1 MRTRFKTIA
10 VGLVVLVLIGSALV
24 ITARETINATL
35 YRQLELRMGP
45 YFSAYFDQNK
55 RWPSTS
61 RELREALVP
70 EQRAF
75 FDEVVK
81 RLDIRI
87 GMKEAHG
94 SKCTIIVVRKVVF
107 WDKSV
112 EYDWS
117 PSQDEIRNDAIYYG
131 ARHQQKR

>member
-1 MRTRFKTIA
+1 MRTTCKAIA
-10 VGLVVLVLIGSALV
+10 VGSVVLVLIGSALV
-24 ITARETINATL
+24 IAASETINATL
-35 YRQLELRMGP
+35 YRQFELHIGA

-61 RELREALVP
+61 LELRQALAP
-70 EQRAF
+70 EQRAL
-75 FDEVVK
+75 FDEVVE

-87 GMKEAHG
+87 SMEEAQA
-94 SKCTIIVVRKVVF
+94 SRCTITVVRKVVF

-117 PSQDEIRNDAIYYG
+117 PSKDAIRNDAIYYG
-131 ARHQQKR
+131 ARHQRKR